1 MQITGII
8 GAMDVEVAILHSMMK
23 NARTETV
30 SGIDFII
37 GSLEGRRVVLAR
49 SGVGKVFAAL
59 CAQTMILKV
68 GTGAAVG
75 EFVQEA
81 AAGLRV
87 DRNAFGEGV
96 VRKEARGTLALWP
109 AGRTGRAPVNR
120 TRHVRRQNCVKRGA
134 PVGASLFFLRTR
146 AQAEDPEPT
155 ALLQFEKRPPGSLR
169 SWAARAVDEKGAA
182 VKPPLRAVPFSRRRT
197 ERRLVRQSG
206 GLFARLDFL
215 AEGPFQPRTARPG
228 SPCSP

>member
-8 GAMDVEVAILHSMMK
+8 GAMDVEVAILRSMMK

-81 AAGLRV
+81 AAGLWG

-120 TRHVRRQNCVKRGA
+120 TRHVRRQNCVKKGGSSR
-134 PVGASLFFLRTR
+134 SL
-146 AQAEDPEPT
+146 
-155 ALLQFEKRPPGSLR
+155 
-169 SWAARAVDEKGAA
+169 
-182 VKPPLRAVPFSRRRT
+182 PFSSCGRVLRRGSRAY
-197 ERRLVRQSG
+197 G
-206 GLFARLDFL
+206 AL
-215 AEGPFQPRTARPG
+215 AV
-228 SPCSP
+228 

>member
-8 GAMDVEVAILHSMMK
+8 GAMDVEVAILRSMMK

-49 SGVGKVFAAL
+49 SGMGKVFAAL

-81 AAGLRV
+81 AAGLWG

-120 TRHVRRQNCVKRGA
+120 PRHVRRQNCVKKARVVQRSDAGRKSKA
-134 PVGASLFFLRTR
+134 RPDQTINGTFWDYNPKKAEHSGNIIPIFAKLKTYRRDGQGFGGASNAFAKL
-146 AQAEDPEPT
+146 A
-155 ALLQFEKRPPGSLR
+155 GSAG
-169 SWAARAVDEKGAA
+169 SWSM
-182 VKPPLRAVPFSRRRT
+182 L
-197 ERRLVRQSG
+197 SG
-206 GLFARLDFL
+206 ETTVTGMF
-215 AEGPFQPRTARPG
+215 G
-228 SPCSP
+228 

>member
-8 GAMDVEVAILHSMMK
+8 GAMDVEVAILRSMMK

-81 AAGLRV
+81 AAGLWG

-120 TRHVRRQNCVKRGA
+120 TRHVRRQNCVKKARVVQRSDAGRKSKA
-134 PVGASLFFLRTR
+134 RPDQTINGTFWDYNPNICQMKTYRRDGQGFGGASNAFAKL
-146 AQAEDPEPT
+146 A
-155 ALLQFEKRPPGSLR
+155 GS
-169 SWAARAVDEKGAA
+169 AGAWSI
-182 VKPPLRAVPFSRRRT
+182 L
-197 ERRLVRQSG
+197 SG
-206 GLFARLDFL
+206 ETTVTGMF
-215 AEGPFQPRTARPG
+215 G
-228 SPCSP
+228 

>member
-8 GAMDVEVAILHSMMK
+8 GAMDVEVAILRSMMK

-81 AAGLRV
+81 AAGLWG

-120 TRHVRRQNCVKRGA
+120 TRHVRRQNCVKKAR
-134 PVGASLFFLRTR
+134 VV
-146 AQAEDPEPT
+146 Q
-155 ALLQFEKRPPGSLR
+155 R
-169 SWAARAVDEKGAA
+169 SDAGRKS
-182 VKPPLRAVPFSRRRT
+182 K
-197 ERRLVRQSG
+197 
-206 GLFARLDFL
+206 
-215 AEGPFQPRTARPG
+215 ARPDQTING
-228 SPCSP
+228 TFWDYNPKKSRTFWEYNPNICQIEDLPSGWSGIWRGVKCIC